1 MAHEEYKVRKGD
13 SIASIAFER
22 GLFPDTIWD
31 DPKNKELKDKR
42 KESDI
47 LMPGDIVYIRE
58 KEEKEE
64 SCATEKKH
72 KFKRK
77 GVPAKLQLQLIEEG
91 QPRANLEYQ
100 LIIDGT
106 PINGKTDSDG
116 WIKHSIPPNAK
127 KGELKIGDSEVI
139 DLEIGHLDPIV
150 TIEGIQERLNNLGF
164 NCGEPSGKLDDRTS
178 AAIRGFQQEYGLE
191 VTGKPDKKTES
202 KLTEVHGS

>member
-1 MAHEEYKVRKGD
+1 MAHEEYKVRQGD

-106 PINGKTDSDG
+106 PINGKTNKDG
-116 WIKHSIPPNAK
+116 WLKHSIPPNTK

-139 DLEIGHLDPIV
+139 DLEIGHLDPIN

-191 VTGKPDKKTES
+191 ATGKPDKKTES